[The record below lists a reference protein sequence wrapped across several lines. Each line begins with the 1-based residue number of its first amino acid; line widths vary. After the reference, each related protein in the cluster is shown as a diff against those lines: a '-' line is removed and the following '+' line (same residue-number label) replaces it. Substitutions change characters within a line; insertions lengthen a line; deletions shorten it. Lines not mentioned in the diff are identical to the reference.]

1 MSDYRFQQMLINIT
15 NYLVGID
22 MNEIIKTIAEAAKE
36 AGPQGAFFAIGS
48 LAILG
53 MAIIAKSTKS

>member
-1 MSDYRFQQMLINIT
+1 
-15 NYLVGID
+15 
-22 MNEIIKTIAEAAKE
+22 MNEIIETIAEVAKE

-53 MAIIAKSTKS
+53 MAIIAISTKS